1 MSRRIGRLVLTLAFV
16 SLAPPAIRTCFAAE
30 PDYAR
35 AAREGLEHLKAIVRV
50 DTSNP
55 PGNEIRVADYMA
67 GKLREAGVE
76 AQRFEAAP
84 GRGSLVARIRG
95 NGSKRP
101 LLIMAH
107 IDVVPV
113 EASRWSVDP
122 FGAVEK
128 DGYLWGRGTL
138 DDKGM
143 AAAELQVMLE
153 LARSH
158 AKLSR
163 DVVFLAEA
171 DEETGGANGM
181 DSLLKKQPELFDA
194 ELVLN
199 EGGYVFW
206 GPDRKVLYVAVQ
218 TTEKIYQDFTITA
231 HGVAGHSSIPS
242 ANNPVDHLV
251 LALDRVSKIEFPVE
265 MNDVTRAF
273 FSGIASRLPG
283 EQAACAGKLEENSG
297 KACFEALSK
306 NPNFGAVLRNTC
318 TPTMLKAGYK
328 ENVIP
333 AEATGNLNCRLL
345 PGTDLA
351 KLQEMLQRTIGDPD
365 VTVAPAMEFPPPAS
379 ASSTASPLFEAI
391 RKVAAKMYPGAPVV
405 PYMSPGGTDSQGL
418 RKRGMI
424 AYGLLP
430 SPIQE
435 EELKTMH
442 AKDEKV
448 AVDAFA
454 LGQEMLLRVVLETA
468 K

>member
-1 MSRRIGRLVLTLAFV
+1 MSIRPGRRILLLAWLLPGLCVQRLT
-16 SLAPPAIRTCFAAE
+16 AAE
-30 PDYAR
+30 PDYRRSAQ
-35 AAREGLEHLKAIVRV
+35 EGLGHLKAILRL
-50 DTSNP
+50 DTTNP
-55 PGNEIRVADYMA
+55 PGNEARVTEYMA
-67 GKLREAGVE
+67 DVLRKSGVE
-76 AQRFEAAP
+76 PQLFEPAP
-84 GRGSLVARIRG
+84 GRGSLMARIRG
-95 NGSKRP
+95 SGSKRP

-113 EASRWSVDP
+113 EKSRWSVDP

-143 AAAELQVMLE
+143 AAAGLQVMLD
-153 LARSH
+153 LARTKP
-158 AKLSR
+158 KLSR

-171 DEETGGANGM
+171 DEETGGLAGM
-181 DSLLKKQPELFDA
+181 DPLLKKQPEWFDA

-199 EGGYVFW
+199 EGGYVIW

-242 ANNPVDHLV
+242 ANNPVDRLV
-251 LALDRVSKIEFPVE
+251 LALDRVSKIEFPME
-265 MNDVTRAF
+265 LNDVTRAF
-273 FSGIASRLPG
+273 FSSVASRLPG
-283 EQAACAGKLEENSG
+283 EQAACAGKLEEGSG
-297 KACFEALSK
+297 GAACFKALSLNPNFEAL
-306 NPNFGAVLRNTC
+306 LRNTC

-333 AEATGNLNCRLL
+333 AEATANLNCRLL
-345 PGTDLA
+345 PGADLA
-351 KLQEMLQRTIGDPD
+351 KLQEMLRRTIGDPD
-365 VTVAPAMEFPPPAS
+365 VAVTPAMEFPPPAS
-379 ASSTASPLFEAI
+379 ASSSASPLFEAI
-391 RKVAAKMYPGAPVV
+391 RKVAARMYPGAPVV
-405 PYMSPGGTDSQGL
+405 PYMSPGGTDSQVL

-454 LGQEMLLRVVLETA
+454 LGQEMLLRIVLEA
-468 K
+468 AR

>member
-1 MSRRIGRLVLTLAFV
+1 MSRRIGKLVLALALV
-16 SLAPPAIRTCFAAE
+16 SLSPTAVRNGFAAE
-30 PDYAR
+30 PDYKR
-35 AAREGLEHLKAIVRV
+35 AAREGLEHLKAIIRL

-55 PGNEIRVADYMA
+55 PGNETRVADYMA
-67 GKLREAGVE
+67 EKLRQAGVE
-76 AQRFEAAP
+76 ARRFEAAP
-84 GRGSLVARIRG
+84 GRGSLLARIRG

-113 EASRWSVDP
+113 EASRWSVGP
-122 FGAVEK
+122 FEAAEK

-153 LARSH
+153 LARSRTR
-158 AKLSR
+158 LSR

-171 DEETGGANGM
+171 DEETGGMLGM
-181 DSLLKKQPELFDA
+181 DSLLKKQPEWLDA

-199 EGGYVFW
+199 EGGYIIW

-242 ANNPVDHLV
+242 ANNPVDRLV
-251 LALDRVSKIEFPVE
+251 LALDRLSRIEFPME
-265 MNDVTRAF
+265 LNDVTRAF
-273 FSGIASRLPG
+273 FSSVGSRLPG
-283 EQAACAGKLEENSG
+283 EQAACAGKLEGSG
-297 KACFEALSK
+297 GAACFKALAL
-306 NPNFGAVLRNTC
+306 NPNFDAILRNTC
-318 TPTMLKAGYK
+318 TPTILKAGYK

-333 AEATGNLNCRLL
+333 AEATANLNCRLL
-345 PGTDLA
+345 PGTDLPG
-351 KLQEMLQRTIGDPD
+351 LQEMLQRTIGDPD
-365 VTVAPAMEFPPPAS
+365 VTVTPAMEFPPPAS
-379 ASSTASPLFEAI
+379 ASSIASPLFEAI

-405 PYMSPGGTDSQGL
+405 PYMSPGGTDSQVL
-418 RKRGMI
+418 RKRGMT

-430 SPIQE
+430 SPIRE

-448 AVDAFA
+448 SVEAFA